1 MAKVIIPFRDRET
14 WKPYAVGDDWE
25 GSPERLE
32 ALSKAGFVQSGL
44 IAHDGKENGSVG
56 RTDAAESISADMT
69 VAQLREV
76 ANSRGVEVP
85 KRAKKAD
92 LLKLLGA

>member
-1 MAKVIIPFRDRET
+1 MAKVLIRFRDQET
-14 WKPYAVGDDWE
+14 MALYSVGDEWE

-32 ALSKAGFVQSGL
+32 ALSKAGYFQSGP
-44 IAHDGKENGSVG
+44 IAHDGEENGSVG
-56 RTDAAESISADMT
+56 RTDTAESISADMT